1 MSDYD
6 IIVIGG
12 GPAGLSAALTLAR
25 ARRSVLVL
33 DAGRPRNAPATGVH
47 GFLTREGIP
56 PADLVELGAAEVAR
70 YGGEIRS
77 ARVIGA
83 RRAGSGFAVRTADGA
98 AFTARRL
105 LLASGL
111 VDELPELPGLA
122 QRWGRDVLHC
132 PYCHGWEVRDQP
144 IGVLTTGP
152 NAIHQA
158 LLFRQWSPRV
168 RLLLHTAPDPTDEQ
182 WEQLAARGIE
192 VVDGEA
198 VGLEIVDDRLAGV
211 RLATGRMVGCTALVV
226 QTRMIAGTEFLGE
239 LGLTTVE
246 HPLGEQL
253 SADRTGL
260 TSVPGVWVAG
270 NAGNIAANV
279 IVAAGE
285 GAFAAA
291 QLNMDLVAEDVRL
304 AVERRRDPFSAATE
318 AANCE
323 RLLGDRRHGLTP
335 IAT

>member
-1 MSDYD
+1 MSHYD

-12 GPAGLSAALTLAR
+12 GPAGLSGALTLAR

-33 DAGRPRNAPATGVH
+33 EAGRPRNAPATGVH

-77 ARVIGA
+77 ARVTGA

-98 AFTARRL
+98 TFTARRL

-144 IGVLTTGP
+144 IGVLASGP

-168 RLLLHTAPDPTDEQ
+168 TLLLHTASDPTDEQ

-198 VGLEIVDDRLAGV
+198 VGLEIVEDRLAGV
-211 RLATGRMVGCTALVV
+211 RLATGRVVGCTALVV
-226 QTRMIAGTEFLGE
+226 QTRMVAGTGFLGE
-239 LGLTTVE
+239 LGLATVE

-304 AVERRRDPFSAATE
+304 AVERRREPFSAASE

-323 RLLGDRRHGLTP
+323 RLLGERRHGLTP
-335 IAT
+335 ITT